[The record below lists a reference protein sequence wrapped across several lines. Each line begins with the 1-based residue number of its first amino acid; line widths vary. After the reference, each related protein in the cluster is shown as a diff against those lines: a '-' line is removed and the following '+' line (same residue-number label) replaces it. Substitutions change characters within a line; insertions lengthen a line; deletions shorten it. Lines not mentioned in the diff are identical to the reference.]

1 LCVDTELAPLTTCA
15 LRRALSGVCAVVVRV
30 MKCYPCGE
38 LQARCAMECDTDKV
52 DETVLALLFLTMFDE
67 DQHGARA
74 WKGHERR
81 NGSAAREGLH
91 LRPQEQGQIGRG
103 DRARRAATPQ
113 TVRETP
119 RRKNRKCVSGRL
131 SGDSN
136 RAIPKQEEGTGA
148 DHDPSSPVP
157 QRTRNALRLR
167 CASGR

>member
-1 LCVDTELAPLTTCA
+1 
-15 LRRALSGVCAVVVRV
+15 
-30 MKCYPCGE
+30 
-38 LQARCAMECDTDKV
+38 MECDTDKV

-67 DQHGARA
+67 DQDGASA
-74 WKGHERR
+74 WKGHDWEAMDR
-81 NGSAAREGLH
+81 LH
-91 LRPQEQGQIGRG
+91 AKGYISDPQEQGQIGRG